1 MIGSFFPQN
10 VSTFGGDIDHVFWM
24 ILYIVGF
31 FFIVAEALLLYFA
44 VRYRRR
50 KRNAQA
56 FYSRGDTP
64 REAAWVLVPALIVL
78 CFDLGIDAAGHRAW
92 QIVKGPPPA
101 SDVQIKVTAKQFN
114 WNFTYPDSAGKLD
127 GANNVTLENEL
138 HVPVGKVVWL
148 TLGSE
153 DVIHSFW
160 VPNLRLK
167 QDVVPGRKIIAWFEA
182 TKPGRY
188 EIACSEL
195 CGFGHY
201 SMRGEV
207 IVHTSD
213 DYAKWRA
220 ENLENKSASN

>member
-1 MIGSFFPQN
+1 VIGSLFPQS
-10 VSTFGGDIDHVFWM
+10 VSTFGGDIDHVFWL

-31 FFIVAEALLLYFA
+31 FFIVSEALLIYFA

-50 KRNAQA
+50 GRNTTA
-56 FYSRGDTP
+56 FYNRGDTS
-64 REAAWVLVPALIVL
+64 RQVAWVLVPAFVVL

-92 QIVKGPPPA
+92 DLVKGTPPPA
-101 SDVQIKVTAKQFN
+101 QVQVKVTAKQFN
-114 WNFTYPDSAGKLD
+114 WNFTYPDANGKFD
-127 GANNVTLENEL
+127 GADNVTLENEL
-138 HVPVGKVVWL
+138 HVPVNKVVRL
-148 TLGSE
+148 TLQSE

-160 VPNLRLK
+160 SPNLRLK
-167 QDVVPGRKIIAWFEA
+167 QDVVPGRTIVAWFEA
-182 TKPGRY
+182 TKPGHY

-207 IVHTSD
+207 IVHTPD

-220 ENLENKSASN
+220 ENLDNKSAAN